1 MQFKIEKII
10 LLLKDSKK
18 REIEF
23 HDGVNIIAGK
33 SQTGKSAL
41 IDIIDYC
48 LFSSMCTIPKGI
60 IYDCVNVY
68 CLVLWINGKRLI
80 LARNKFEDVLD
91 SGRNKLFVFEVNQE
105 FNDNK
110 INNNFFTDNRNKFIS
125 EEQFKTY
132 QIKNILNIPLDDQKL
147 DDFKESQLS
156 FRSMTSFMF
165 QHQNLMASKFAL
177 FYRLDSFTRVKQ
189 TQRDFKLFMNISNIE
204 SIKKAE
210 QLDNIRRRLKQIE
223 KEEKFFREKF
233 IKLLGVLKGDCINFY
248 ALLGNSEKKILEI
261 TSLSEVDV
269 LEYKDILIDINNY
282 NLDSDMPKELEKIKT
297 SRDNIYRNYNQVKM
311 QIEDIEN
318 YEKELLYTKQI
329 FEINTK
335 DRNDLNCP
343 LCGVGHNNAN
353 EKYEKALDKI
363 KSELVEI
370 NSIPPRII
378 EQKTKFVNELFRL
391 KQAYEDENVK
401 YLKVKRTYGHIIS
414 QEDKKEKLLV
424 LRSKIQST
432 QDVLNDFQVFNN
444 KEKEGLLQE
453 QRNINNQLADFDFS
467 ATLKQVEVGVSK
479 YINDIINNKGLELE
493 KSLGQANLFFDI
505 DEFSLYQK
513 VNSKKIYLSE
523 MGSGSN
529 WLNCHIALM
538 LGLHKYVA
546 LNNSKIPSFIFFDQ
560 PSQVYFPSEED
571 IKKDNKPTIEQNKV
585 DSDLTTVANIF
596 KSIINNVE
604 SINSDPNVISKVQ
617 LFITDHYYTN
627 DEWFKKYVIKDGEW
641 GINKKLI
648 PIEYEEKT

>member
-10 LLLKDSKK
+10 LLLKDNKK

-23 HDGVNIIAGK
+23 RDGVNIIAGK

-60 IYDCVNVY
+60 IYNEVDVY
-68 CLVLWINGKRLI
+68 CLVLWINEKRLI
-80 LARNKFEDVLD
+80 LARNKFEEIVD
-91 SGRNKLFVFEVNQE
+91 SGKNKIFVFEINQE

-110 INNNFFTDNRNKFIS
+110 INNNFFIENRNKFIS
-125 EEQFKTY
+125 EEQFKKY

-147 DDFKESQLS
+147 DDFNESQLS

-177 FYRLDSFTRVKQ
+177 FYRLDSFTRAKQ

-233 IKLLGVLKGDCINFY
+233 IKLLGVIKGDCINFY
-248 ALLGNSEKKILEI
+248 ALLGNSEKKIFEI

-269 LEYKDILIDINNY
+269 LEYKDILIDINSY
-282 NLDSDMPKELEKIKT
+282 NLDSDIPKELEKIKT
-297 SRDNIYRNYNQVKM
+297 SRDNIYKNYSQVKM

-318 YEKELLYTKQI
+318 YEKELLSTR
-329 FEINTK
+329 EILEIDTADK
-335 DRNDLNCP
+335 EDLKCP
-343 LCGVGHNNAN
+343 LCGVVHNNN
-353 EKYEKALDKI
+353 HEKYEQALYKI

-370 NSIPPRII
+370 NSIPPRIS
-378 EQKTKFVNELFRL
+378 EQKTKLRNDLVRL
-391 KQAYEDENVK
+391 RQAYEEENSK
-401 YLKVKRTYGHIIS
+401 YLKMKRTYGYIIS

-424 LRSKIQST
+424 LKSKIQST

-467 ATLKQVEVGVSK
+467 ATLKQVEVGVSQ
-479 YINDIINNKGLELE
+479 YINNVINSGLELE
-493 KSLGQANLFFDI
+493 KSLGDANLFFDI
-505 DEFSLYQK
+505 DEFSLYQQL
-513 VNSKKIYLSE
+513 NSKKIYLSE

-571 IKKDNKPTIEQNKV
+571 IKKDNKPSEEQQKV

-596 KSIINNVE
+596 KIIINNVE
-604 SINSDPNVISKVQ
+604 NINSDPNVKSKVQ
-617 LFITDHYYTN
+617 LFITDHYHTN
-627 DEWFKKYVIKDGEW
+627 EHWFKKYVIKDGEW
-641 GINKKLI
+641 VAGKKLI
-648 PIEYEEKT
+648 PV